1 MPEAREVPHNLT
13 FLLELRHEIEH
24 RSTSRIDDTVSAKLQ
39 ACCINF
45 NDAIKNLFGAQYA
58 LERRLPIALQFVT
71 FSPDQRALLKK
82 AATLPRHVETM
93 MDAFEN
99 QLTPE
104 QRADPRFAFRVFMVH
119 KAANRAPGADLA
131 VELIPP
137 GSEIADKFNLA
148 LKEVEKRKYLPSEIV
163 TTMQAEGWD
172 RFTMDS
178 HTKLWKRLA
187 AKDPAKAYGAVA
199 VGKQWCWY
207 ETWLNRVREECQQ
220 HPDQYRTAPV
230 AET

>member
-1 MPEAREVPHNLT
+1 
-13 FLLELRHEIEH
+13 
-24 RSTSRIDDTVSAKLQ
+24 
-39 ACCINF
+39 
-45 NDAIKNLFGAQYA
+45 
-58 LERRLPIALQFVT
+58 
-71 FSPDQRALLKK
+71 LLKK
-82 AATLPRHVETM
+82 AATLARHVETM

-163 TTMQAEGWD
+163 TTMEAEGWD

-220 HPDQYRTAPV
+220 HPGQYRTAPL